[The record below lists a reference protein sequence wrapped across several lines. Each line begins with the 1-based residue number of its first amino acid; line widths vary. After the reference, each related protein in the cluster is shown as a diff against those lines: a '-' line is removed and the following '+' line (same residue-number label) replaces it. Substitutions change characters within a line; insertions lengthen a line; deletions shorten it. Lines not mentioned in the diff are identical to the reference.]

1 MNEIVRRGLKTGVTL
16 ATATT
21 VTMGIASIF
30 KSGSPW
36 AGINAMASAAGVGG
50 RRPRRHFASVATPV
64 GLTVLTGGML
74 LWGIGYE
81 AALAKSGKRSSAL
94 TGAVSALAGYV
105 LDRFI
110 LPDQLQPNFHKTMG
124 RTGTFVKYIALGTA
138 SATSDRL
145 INQIMRSMARGGGQE
160 AGAGGSQ
167 SAVRVD
173 DGARTGAD
181 GQAMHTQGASASPGA
196 L

>member
-16 ATATT
+16 AAATT

-36 AGINAMASAAGVGG
+36 AGINAMASATGIVG
-50 RRPRRHFASVATPV
+50 RRPRRHFAAVATPV
-64 GLTVLTGGML
+64 GLSVLTGGML

-81 AALAKSGKRSSAL
+81 AALAKSGRRSSVL

-145 INQIMRSMARGGGQE
+145 INQIMRAAARVGGQE
-160 AGAGGSQ
+160 AGAVGSQ
-167 SAVRVD
+167 SVASAD
-173 DGARTGAD
+173 DGARIGAD
-181 GQAMHTQGASASPGA
+181 GQGTQMQGMGAQQGG